1 MAQLKFGAPGVTA
14 TEIDQS
20 QPLAAQPVGTPAGVI
35 GVSVKGPA
43 FVPITMAVVNDFYLK
58 FGVTDGKKFGPL
70 AVTEWLRNAQA
81 LTYLRVLGV
90 GQGQARQSLA
100 GQPQGPNGA
109 TGGVTGAGWTV
120 GEQEPDPS
128 NFGELS
134 PNPYANTDGP
144 PGRAYF
150 LGCFM
155 SESAGSTI
163 FSSAGIQGS
172 STSGSCVPIV
182 RGLIM
187 AASGVVLTL
196 SSSVAGVSSLAPSS
210 LAVGNDSNGASVG
223 DLTLFAGSIA
233 KQDFVLFLN
242 GLQGTNPLFP
252 NVITASFDLT
262 SPNYIANVLNTDPDN
277 LQQAGHYL
285 YLHYD
290 IHPATAAP
298 TGSGLINSGEGAGAS
313 TAHNPGSEL
322 AAFILTSSLAR
333 DVGSVTVPDYED
345 FRDRF
350 EHAKSPW
357 VVSQPFGGKVHNL
370 FRVHA
375 LDDGTGV
382 STMYKLSIENPSL
395 STDPSNQYGTFD
407 LVVRQWGDND
417 GAPVYLEQ
425 FRGLSL
431 NPGDTQYI
439 AQVIGDANNFFDF
452 DRGPTAQK
460 LVVDG
465 NYPNASNYIRIEVDP
480 SVDAGELDP
489 TALPVGLRGVHH
501 LVTAG
506 GCLAQPV
513 DFEQGSGSY
522 SSGSYS
528 SGSIISGTFVPTGSF
543 IPSGIFTSGTG
554 SVQWASQ
561 VVEPPL
567 PLRQNVTQGTGAK
580 LQVNPLLYWGV
591 QFEHVTALAT
601 PNLSTLPNQSL
612 QAFADFLPEFRTDVQ
627 DVRVGDNNGAPP
639 VNGAIIDADRF
650 NYNLFSL
657 MNVQVVTNS
666 TGIADPTN
674 WQYASYVRNGNIPV
688 QQPNPS
694 IGNGTYGTRA
704 LEPSDFVQANRRFL
718 KWSFLVQG
726 GFDGTNLFD
735 ADERQIT
742 NTAVEDDMNAS
753 NRGFN
758 LGSSVSAYNTALGI
772 MSDVT
777 AVDIE
782 LLAVPGIRHPVVT
795 DAALSACEQRFDCM
809 SLMDLEQ
816 FDNND
821 ELVVEDSQMP
831 SVTYTVQNFLERSV
845 NSSFGAAYFPDVVM
859 TDPNA
864 GNNLYVPPSVV
875 VLGALALNDAV
886 GHPWFAP
893 AGFTRGALQTTLE
906 ARVKLS
912 KANMDTL
919 YDANINPLVAFPG
932 NASGGTNPK
941 GGVVV
946 WGQKTLQ
953 QAASALD
960 RVNVRRLL
968 IEIRRQVRD
977 IANTILFE
985 QNRDATLAAFSAAVT
1000 PVLQKIQAQ
1009 AGLERF
1015 KVVIDSSTTTQLDIQ
1030 NNTIRGKIFV
1040 QPTKSLEYVSLD
1052 FVVTNNI
1059 SQQV

>member
-1 MAQLKFGAPGVTA
+1 MAQLKFGAPGVSA
-14 TEIDQS
+14 TEIDLS
-20 QPLAAQPVGTPAGVI
+20 QPLATQPTGTPAGVI
-35 GVSVKGPA
+35 GTSVKGPA
-43 FVPITMAVVNDFYLK
+43 FVPMTVAVVDDFYKK
-58 FGVTDGKKFGPL
+58 FGPTDGKKFGPL
-70 AVTEWLRNAQA
+70 AVSEWLRNAQA
-81 LTYLRVLGV
+81 LTYLKVLGA
-90 GQGQARQSLA
+90 GDGKARQGTA
-100 GQPQGPNGA
+100 GSPAGPNGA
-109 TGGVTGAGWTV
+109 TGGVNNAGWTV
-120 GEQEPDPS
+120 GENIPDPT
-128 NFGELS
+128 NDGTLS
-134 PNPYANTDGP
+134 PNPYANVGGL
-144 PGRAYF
+144 PGRTYF

-155 SESAGSTI
+155 SESNGSTV
-163 FSSAGIQGS
+163 FSAAGLQT
-172 STSGSCVPIV
+172 STSAAPIV
-182 RGLIM
+182 RGIIM
-187 AASGVVLTL
+187 AASGVLLTL
-196 SSSVAGVSSLAPSS
+196 SGSAPGSSSIAPVSSDVAGTRV
-210 LAVGNDSNGASVG
+210 NGGGLG
-223 DLTLFAGSIA
+223 DLSLFAGSIA

-242 GLQGTNPLFP
+242 GLKGTDPLYP
-252 NVITASFDLT
+252 NVITASFDVT
-262 SPNYIANVLNTDPDN
+262 SPNYIANVLNTNPDL
-277 LQQAGHYL
+277 LQQSGHYL
-285 YLHYD
+285 YTHYD

-298 TGSGLINSGEGAGAS
+298 TGSGIVNARYGAS
-313 TAHNPGSEL
+313 AATAYTTGAEPI
-322 AAFILTSSLAR
+322 AFLLTSSLAR
-333 DVGSVTVPDYED
+333 DTGNAVVPDYED

-350 EHAKSPW
+350 EHAVSPW
-357 VVSQPFGGKVHNL
+357 IVSQPFGGKVHNL

-375 LDDGTGV
+375 LDDGSGI
-382 STMYKLSIENPSL
+382 STMYKISIENPAL

-407 LVVRQWGDND
+407 LVLRQWGDND
-417 GAPVYLEQ
+417 GAPVYVEQ

-431 NPGDTQYI
+431 NPGDNQYI
-439 AQVIGDANNFFDF
+439 ARVIGNINQFFDF

-465 NYPNASNYIRIEVDP
+465 DYQNASNYIRIEVDQ
-480 SVDAGELDP
+480 SVDAGELDA
-489 TALPVGLRGVHH
+489 TALPVGTRGVHH

-506 GCLAQPV
+506 TGTLQAPAV
-513 DFEQGSGSY
+513 G
-522 SSGSYS
+522 
-528 SGSIISGTFVPTGSF
+528 IVSGTQGVFATTGSAY
-543 IPSGIFTSGTG
+543 
-554 SVQWASQ
+554 VSQ
-561 VVEPPL
+561 VFAAVSEPPL
-567 PLRQNVTQGTGAK
+567 PLRQNVTQGSGAK

-591 QFEHVTALAT
+591 QFEHVTSLLT
-601 PNLSTLPNQSL
+601 PNLSTLANKSL
-612 QAFADFLPEFRTDVQ
+612 QAFADFMPEFRTDVQ
-627 DVRVGDNNGAPP
+627 NMRVGDNQGAPP
-639 VNGAIIDADRF
+639 VSGSIIDADRF
-650 NYNLFSL
+650 NYNAFSL
-657 MNVQVVTNS
+657 MNIQVVTNS
-666 TGIADPTN
+666 VGIADPTN
-674 WQYASYVRNGNIPV
+674 WQYATYVRNGNIPAIA
-688 QQPNPS
+688 NN
-694 IGNGTYGTRA
+694 INGSLGTRA
-704 LEPSDFVQANRRFL
+704 LEPSDFIQSNRRFL
-718 KWSFLVQG
+718 KWSLLMQG

-735 ADERQIT
+735 ADQRAI
-742 NTAVEDDMNAS
+742 NANAVEDDMNAT

-758 LGSSVSAYNTALGI
+758 FGSSVSAYNVALQI
-772 MSDVT
+772 MGDTTNVDV
-777 AVDIE
+777 E

-809 SLMDLEQ
+809 YLMDIEQ

-821 ELVVEDSQMP
+821 ELVTDDAQMP

-859 TDPNA
+859 PDPNTKT
-864 GNNLYVPPSVV
+864 NVVVPPSVV

-893 AGFTRGALQTTLE
+893 AGFTRGALSTTLE

-912 KANMDTL
+912 KPNMDTL

-985 QNRDATLAAFSAAVT
+985 QNRDATLARFSAAVT

-1015 KVVIDSSTTTQLDIQ
+1015 KVVIDSSTTTQLDIE

-1040 QPTKSLEYVSLD
+1040 QPTKSIEYVSLD

>member
-20 QPLAAQPVGTPAGVI
+20 QPLATQPTGTPAGVI
-35 GVSVKGPA
+35 GTSLKGPA
-43 FVPITMAVVNDFYLK
+43 FVPITVGVVNDFYLK
-58 FGVTDGKKFGPL
+58 FGLTDGKKFGPL

-90 GQGQARQSLA
+90 GQGTARQGTPSN
-100 GQPQGPNGA
+100 QSVT
-109 TGGVTGAGWTV
+109 TGGGDVLAAGFTV
-120 GEQEPDPS
+120 GEDQPDPT
-128 NFGELS
+128 NNGELS
-134 PNPYANTDGP
+134 PNSYANSVNALGGGAGP
-144 PGRAYF
+144 NGRTYF

-155 SESAGSTI
+155 SESAGSTY
-163 FSSAGIQGS
+163 FSAAGAQAQSATAG
-172 STSGSCVPIV
+172 TSVPIV
-182 RGLIM
+182 RGIVM

-196 SSSVAGVSSLAPSS
+196 SSSVPGTSSIAPLSTDLANARANGSSL
-210 LAVGNDSNGASVG
+210 G
-223 DLTLFAGSIA
+223 DLVLFDGSIA
-233 KQDFVLFLN
+233 KQDFVLLLN
-242 GLQGTNPLFP
+242 GLKGSPLFP

-262 SPNYIANVLNTDPDN
+262 SPNYYANVLNTNPEN
-277 LQQAGHYL
+277 LDQAGHYL
-285 YLHYD
+285 YMTYD
-290 IHPATAAP
+290 IHPAVAVA
-298 TGSGLINSGEGAGAS
+298 TGSGFVNPRYGAGAATS
-313 TAHNPGSEL
+313 YNTGAEP

-333 DVGSVTVPDYED
+333 DVGSDTVPDYED

-350 EHAKSPW
+350 EHAMSPW

-382 STMYKLSIENPSL
+382 STMYKLSIENPAL

-407 LVVRQWGDND
+407 LVVRAWGDND
-417 GAPVYLEQ
+417 SAPQYLEQ
-425 FRGLSL
+425 FRGLTL
-431 NPGDTQYI
+431 NPSDSQYI
-439 AQVIGDANNFFDF
+439 AAVIGDVNTFFDF

-465 NYPNASNYIRIEVDP
+465 NYANASNYIRIEVDP
-480 SVDAGELDP
+480 SVDTGELDP

-506 GCLAQPV
+506 GCLVQPS
-513 DFEQGSGSY
+513 DPIISGSY
-522 SSGSYS
+522 SALSVSGSS
-528 SGSIISGTFVPTGSF
+528 
-543 IPSGIFTSGTG
+543 
-554 SVQWASQ
+554 WASDII
-561 VVEPPL
+561 EPPV

-580 LQVNPLLYWGV
+580 LQVNPLLYWGL
-591 QFEHVTALAT
+591 QFEHVTNAST
-601 PNLSTLPNQSL
+601 PNASTLANNSL
-612 QAFADFLPEFRTDVQ
+612 QAFAGYQPEFRTDVQ
-627 DVRVGDNNGAPP
+627 NMRVGDNNGAPP
-639 VNGAIIDADRF
+639 VNGAVIDADRF
-650 NYNLFSL
+650 NYNAFTL

-666 TGIADPTN
+666 AGIADPTQ
-674 WQYASYVRNGNIPV
+674 WASAQYVRNGNIPV
-688 QQPNPS
+688 NDA
-694 IGNGTYGTRA
+694 TATRG
-704 LEPSDFVQANRRFL
+704 LLPSDFIQSNRRFL

-735 ADERQIT
+735 PDESAIT

-758 LGSSVSAYNTALGI
+758 LGASVSAYNVGLSI
-772 MSDVT
+772 MGDVT
-777 AVDIE
+777 NVDIE
-782 LLAVPGIRHPVVT
+782 LLAVPGIRHPVIT
-795 DAALSACEQRFDCM
+795 DQGLSTCEQRFDCM
-809 SLMDLEQ
+809 YLMDLEQ
-816 FDNND
+816 YDNND
-821 ELVVEDSQMP
+821 KLVVDDSQLP
-831 SVTYTVQNFLERSV
+831 SVTYTVQSFLERAV
-845 NSSFGAAYFPDVVM
+845 NSSFGAAYFPDVLM
-859 TDPNA
+859 PDPNTQT
-864 GNNLYVPPSVV
+864 NLFVAPSVV

-906 ARVKLS
+906 ARVKLA
-912 KANMDTL
+912 KADMDTL

-932 NASGGTNPK
+932 NATAGTNPK

-953 QAASALD
+953 QAATALD

-1009 AGLERF
+1009 AGLSNF
-1015 KVVIDSSTTTQLDIQ
+1015 KVVIDSSTTTQLDIE
-1030 NNTIRGKIFV
+1030 NNTIRGKIYV